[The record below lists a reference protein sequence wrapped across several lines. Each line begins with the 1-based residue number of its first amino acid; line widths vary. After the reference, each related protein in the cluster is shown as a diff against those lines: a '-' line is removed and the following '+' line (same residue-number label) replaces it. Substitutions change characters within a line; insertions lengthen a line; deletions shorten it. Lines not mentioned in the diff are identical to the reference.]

1 MFNSSLFK
9 LISVFSFIIIIVTS
23 ILSCDDEATINF
35 TEISIID
42 QGETTIE
49 INIPKAEGKTEAAKQ
64 INKTLSH
71 FVNTAL
77 NIEAV
82 HTTKLST
89 EESIEDFKK
98 AYKDFKTQI
107 GKTLYTSLPPWEIL
121 IDGEVIYKNKTLASI
136 AINSSINTGGAHSNL
151 VFRFYNFDI
160 KTGQELEAKDLIN
173 NIPKFTVLAQKYY
186 DKELFSASN
195 ERINAFES
203 DTFTL
208 PKNLGFSE
216 DGVIVFYDTF
226 NSISNYVIEF
236 TIPYIVANDY
246 LNF

>member
-1 MFNSSLFK
+1 MFNSSSFR
-9 LISVFSFIIIIVTS
+9 LIKIFSLI
-23 ILSCDDEATINF
+23 ILSSICFSCKDEVTLNF
-35 TEISIID
+35 IETSIID
-42 QGETTIE
+42 EGETTIE

-64 INKTLSH
+64 INKTLAQ

-82 HTTKLST
+82 SETKPST

-98 AYKDFKTQI
+98 AYKDFKIQI
-107 GKTLYTSLPPWEIL
+107 GKTLYTNLPPWEVL
-121 IDGEVIYKNKTLASI
+121 IDGEIVYESETLASI
-136 AINSSINTGGAHSNL
+136 AMNSSINTGGAHSNL

-160 KTGQELEAKDLIN
+160 KTGQELNTKDLLN
-173 NIPKFTVLAQKYY
+173 DVPAFTTLAKKYY
-186 DKELFSASN
+186 DKELLSAN
-195 ERINAFES
+195 NDRIEAFDA

-208 PKNLGFSE
+208 PENLGFSE

-226 NSISNYVIEF
+226 NSSSNNIIEF
-236 TIPYIVANDY
+236 TIPYTVANNY